1 MGLQEKGGVMSLQE
15 TVSAERTHI
24 GFFGARNAGKS
35 SLANAVTGQNLA
47 VVSDVPGTT
56 TDPVRKAM
64 ELLPLGPVVIID
76 TPGLDDEG
84 ELGEL
89 RIKKARETLARVD
102 IAVLVIDALRGFRAQ
117 DERLKA
123 LFEER
128 KLPYLIAYN
137 KADSLSDRPPLP
149 ENALYVSAVTGENV
163 AELKERLGAFAGKRT
178 PSRRLLD
185 SLVSPGDFVALVIP
199 VDESAPKGRLIL
211 PQQQTM
217 RELLDLRCSFVACQD
232 TELKATLSALR
243 KPPQL
248 VITDSQAFGRVSE
261 DTPEEI
267 PLTSFSILF
276 ARYRGNLNQLAQ
288 GAAKLSQ
295 LRDGDNVLIS
305 EGCTHHRQCQDI
317 GTVKLPHWIQQYS
330 GAKPRFSFT
339 SGGDFP
345 ESLSEY
351 ALIVHCGGCTLNEKE
366 MRRRLQAAADAK
378 VPVVNYGMA
387 IAQMRGILARSLRPF
402 PEAARL
408 LN

>member
-1 MGLQEKGGVMSLQE
+1 M
-15 TVSAERTHI
+15 SAERTHI
-24 GFFGARNAGKS
+24 GFFGTRNAGKS
-35 SLANAVTGQNLA
+35 SLANAVTGQNLS
-47 VVSDVPGTT
+47 VVSDVAGTT

-84 ELGEL
+84 ELGGL
-89 RIKKARETLARVD
+89 RMRKARETLARVD
-102 IAVLVIDALRGFRAQ
+102 IAVLVTDASQGFRPQ
-117 DERLKA
+117 DERLEA
-123 LFEER
+123 LFQER
-128 KLPYLIAYN
+128 GLPYLIVCN
-137 KADSLSDRPPLP
+137 KADLLSDRPPLP

-163 AELKERLGAFAGKRT
+163 AELKERIGAFAGKRT
-178 PSRRLLD
+178 PLRRLLD
-185 SLVSPGDFVALVIP
+185 GLVSPGDFVVLVIP

-217 RELLDLRCSFVACQD
+217 PELLDLRCAFATCQD
-232 TELKATLSALR
+232 TELQATLSALR
-243 KPPQL
+243 VTPKL

-261 DTPEEI
+261 IAPGEI

-295 LRDGDNVLIS
+295 LHDGDRVLIS

-317 GTVKLPHWIQQYS
+317 GTVKLPRWIEQYN

-351 ALIVHCGGCTLNEKE
+351 ALVVHCGGCTLNEKE

-378 VPVVNYGMA
+378 VPIVNYGMA

-402 PEAARL
+402 PEAERL

>member
-1 MGLQEKGGVMSLQE
+1 MSLQE
-15 TVSAERTHI
+15 TVSAERVHI

-35 SLANAVTGQNLA
+35 SLANAVTGQSLS

-56 TDPVRKAM
+56 TDPVKKAM

-149 ENALYVSAVTGENV
+149 ENALYVSAVTEENV

-317 GTVKLPHWIQQYS
+317 GTVKLPRWIERYS

-345 ESLSEY
+345 ENLSEY
-351 ALIVHCGGCTLNEKE
+351 ALVVHCGGCTLNEKE

-402 PEAARL
+402 SDAERL

>member
-1 MGLQEKGGVMSLQE
+1 MSLQD
-15 TVSAERTHI
+15 TVSAERVHI

-35 SLANAVTGQNLA
+35 SLANAVTGQQLS
-47 VVSDVPGTT
+47 VVSDTPGTT
-56 TDPVRKAM
+56 TDPVKKAM

-84 ELGEL
+84 ALGGL
-89 RIKKARETLARVD
+89 RVKKARETLARVD
-102 IAVLVIDALRGFRAQ
+102 IAVLVIDALCGFRPQ

-123 LFEER
+123 LFDER

-137 KADSLSDRPPLP
+137 KADLLSDRPTLP
-149 ENALYVSAVTGENV
+149 ENALFVSAVSGENV
-163 AELKERLGAFAGKRT
+163 AELKERLGAFAGTMK
-178 PSRRLLD
+178 PPRRLLD
-185 SLVSPGDFVALVIP
+185 GLVSPGDFAVLVIP

-217 RELLDLRCSFVACQD
+217 RELLDLRCTFLACQVS
-232 TELKATLSALR
+232 ELRDALSASR
-243 KPPQL
+243 RTPEL

-261 DTPEEI
+261 IVPDEI

-276 ARYRGNLNQLAQ
+276 ARYRGDLPRLVR
-288 GAAKLSQ
+288 GAAQLSQ

-317 GTVKLPHWIQQYS
+317 GTVKLPRWIERYS

-345 ESLSEY
+345 EDLSKY

-366 MRRRLQAAADAK
+366 MRRRLDAAQAAN
-378 VPVVNYGMA
+378 VPVVNYGAA

-402 PEAARL
+402 GLLCPEERGD
-408 LN
+408 

>member
-1 MGLQEKGGVMSLQE
+1 MQD

-35 SLANAVTGQNLA
+35 SLANAVTGQNLS
-47 VVSDVPGTT
+47 VVSDVAGTT
-56 TDPVRKAM
+56 TDPVKKAM

-89 RIKKARETLARVD
+89 RMKKARETLARVD
-102 IAVLVIDALRGFRAQ
+102 IAVLTIDALRGFRAQ
-117 DERLKA
+117 DEKLKA
-123 LFEER
+123 LFQER
-128 KLPYLIAYN
+128 GLPYLIAYN
-137 KADSLSDRPPLP
+137 KADLLSDRPPLP

-163 AELKERLGAFAGKRT
+163 AELKERIGAFAGSRT
-178 PSRRLLD
+178 PPRRLLD
-185 SLVSPGDFVALVIP
+185 GLVSPGDFVVLVIP

-243 KPPQL
+243 ITPKL

-261 DTPEEI
+261 IAPDEI

-317 GTVKLPHWIQQYS
+317 GTVKLPRWIERCS

-345 ESLSEY
+345 ENLSQY
-351 ALIVHCGGCTLNEKE
+351 ALVVHCGGCTLNEKE
-366 MRRRLQAAADAK
+366 MRRRLQAAADAE

-402 PEAARL
+402 PDAERL

>member
-1 MGLQEKGGVMSLQE
+1 MGLQD

-35 SLANAVTGQNLA
+35 SLANAVTGQNLS
-47 VVSDVPGTT
+47 VVSDVAGTT
-56 TDPVRKAM
+56 TDPVKKAM

-89 RIKKARETLARVD
+89 RMKKARETLARVD
-102 IAVLVIDALRGFRAQ
+102 IAVLTIDALRGFRAQ
-117 DERLKA
+117 DEKLKA
-123 LFEER
+123 LFQER
-128 KLPYLIAYN
+128 GLPYLIAYN
-137 KADSLSDRPPLP
+137 KADLLSDRPPLP

-163 AELKERLGAFAGKRT
+163 AELKERIGAFAGSRT
-178 PSRRLLD
+178 PPRRLLD
-185 SLVSPGDFVALVIP
+185 GLVSPGDFVVLVIP

-243 KPPQL
+243 ITPKL

-261 DTPEEI
+261 IAPDEI

-317 GTVKLPHWIQQYS
+317 GTVKLPRWIERCS

-345 ESLSEY
+345 ENLSQY
-351 ALIVHCGGCTLNEKE
+351 ALVVHCGGCTLNEKE
-366 MRRRLQAAADAK
+366 MRRRLQAAADAE

-402 PEAARL
+402 PDAERL

>member
-1 MGLQEKGGVMSLQE
+1 
-15 TVSAERTHI
+15 
-24 GFFGARNAGKS
+24 
-35 SLANAVTGQNLA
+35 
-47 VVSDVPGTT
+47 
-56 TDPVRKAM
+56 M

-89 RIKKARETLARVD
+89 RMRKARETLARVD
-102 IAVLVIDALRGFRAQ
+102 IAVLVTDASQGFRPQ
-117 DERLKA
+117 DERLEA
-123 LFEER
+123 LFQER
-128 KLPYLIAYN
+128 GLPYLIVCN
-137 KADSLSDRPPLP
+137 KADLLSDRPPLP

-163 AELKERLGAFAGKRT
+163 AELKERIGAFAGKRT
-178 PSRRLLD
+178 PPRRLLD
-185 SLVSPGDFVALVIP
+185 GLVSPGDFAVLVIP

-217 RELLDLRCSFVACQD
+217 RELLDLRCAFATCQD

-243 KPPQL
+243 ITPKL

-261 DTPEEI
+261 IAPDEI

-276 ARYRGNLNQLAQ
+276 ARYRGNLSQLAQ
-288 GAAKLSQ
+288 GAARLSQ
-295 LRDGDNVLIS
+295 LRDGDRVLIS

-317 GTVKLPHWIQQYS
+317 GTVKLPRWIEQYS

-351 ALIVHCGGCTLNEKE
+351 ALVVHCGGCTLNEKE

-402 PEAARL
+402 PDAERL

>member
-1 MGLQEKGGVMSLQE
+1 MGLQD

-35 SLANAVTGQNLA
+35 SLANAVTGQNLS
-47 VVSDVPGTT
+47 VVSDVAGTT
-56 TDPVRKAM
+56 TDPVKKAM

-89 RIKKARETLARVD
+89 RMNKARDTLARVD
-102 IAVLVIDALRGFRAQ
+102 IAVLTIDALRGFRAQ
-117 DERLKA
+117 DEKLKA
-123 LFEER
+123 LFQER
-128 KLPYLIAYN
+128 GLPYLIAYN
-137 KADSLSDRPPLP
+137 KADLLSDRPPLP

-163 AELKERLGAFAGKRT
+163 AELKERIGAFAGSRT
-178 PSRRLLD
+178 PPRRLLD
-185 SLVSPGDFVALVIP
+185 GLVSPGDFVVLVIP

-243 KPPQL
+243 ITPKL

-261 DTPEEI
+261 IAPDEI

-317 GTVKLPHWIQQYS
+317 GTVKLPRWIERCS

-345 ESLSEY
+345 ENLSQY
-351 ALIVHCGGCTLNEKE
+351 ALVVHCGGCTLNEKE
-366 MRRRLQAAADAK
+366 MRRRLQAAADAE

-402 PEAARL
+402 PDAERL

>member
-1 MGLQEKGGVMSLQE
+1 MGLQD

-24 GFFGARNAGKS
+24 GFFGMRNAGKS
-35 SLANAVTGQNLA
+35 SLANAVTGQSLS

-56 TDPVRKAM
+56 TDPVKKAM

-102 IAVLVIDALRGFRAQ
+102 IAVLVVDAVRGFCPQ
-117 DERLKA
+117 DERLKM
-123 LFEER
+123 LFQER

-137 KADSLSDRPPLP
+137 KADLLPDRPPLP

-163 AELKERLGAFAGKRT
+163 TELKERLGAFAEKRA
-178 PSRRLLD
+178 PPRRLLD
-185 SLVSPGDFVALVIP
+185 GLVSPGDFVVLVIP

-217 RELLDLRCSFVACQD
+217 RELLDLRCSFAACQD

-243 KPPQL
+243 KAPKL

-261 DTPEEI
+261 IAPGEI

-295 LRDGDNVLIS
+295 LHDGDRVLIS

-317 GTVKLPHWIQQYS
+317 GTVKLPRWIERYS

-345 ESLSEY
+345 EKLSEY

-402 PEAARL
+402 PEAERL

>member
-1 MGLQEKGGVMSLQE
+1 MSLQD

-24 GFFGARNAGKS
+24 GFFGARNTGKS
-35 SLANAVTGQNLA
+35 SLANAVTGQQLS
-47 VVSDVPGTT
+47 VVSDIAGTT
-56 TDPVRKAM
+56 TDPVKKAM

-84 ELGEL
+84 ELGGL
-89 RIKKARETLARVD
+89 RVKKARETLSRVD
-102 IAVLVIDALRGFRAQ
+102 IAVLVVDALRGFRPH
-117 DERLKA
+117 DKRLKA
-123 LFEER
+123 LFDER

-137 KADSLSDRPPLP
+137 KADLLTDRPPLP
-149 ENALYVSAVTGENV
+149 ENALYVSAVTGESV
-163 AELKERLGAFAGKRT
+163 AELKERLGAFAGTMK
-178 PSRRLLD
+178 PPRRLLD
-185 SLVSPGDFVALVIP
+185 GLVSPGDFVVLVIP

-217 RELLDLRCSFVACQD
+217 RELLDLRCTFSACQD
-232 TELKATLSALR
+232 TELQDALSASR
-243 KPPQL
+243 RTPEL

-261 DTPEEI
+261 IVPDEI

-276 ARYRGNLNQLAQ
+276 ARYRGDLPRLVR
-288 GAAKLSQ
+288 GAEQLSQ

-317 GTVKLPHWIQQYS
+317 GTVKLPRWIEKYS

-345 ESLSEY
+345 EDLSPY

-366 MRRRLQAAADAK
+366 MRRRLDAAQAAN
-378 VPVVNYGMA
+378 VPVVNYGAA
-387 IAQMRGILARSLRPF
+387 IAQMRGILERSLRPF
-402 PEAARL
+402 GLSRPEKRED
-408 LN
+408 

>member
-1 MGLQEKGGVMSLQE
+1 MSLQD

-35 SLANAVTGQNLA
+35 SLANAVTGQSLS

-56 TDPVRKAM
+56 TDPVKKAM

-89 RIKKARETLARVD
+89 RMRKARETLARVD

-117 DERLKA
+117 DKRLEA
-123 LFEER
+123 LFQER
-128 KLPYLIAYN
+128 GLPYLIAYN

-163 AELKERLGAFAGKRT
+163 AELKERIGAFAGNRT
-178 PSRRLLD
+178 PPRRLLD
-185 SLVSPGDFVALVIP
+185 GLVSPGDFVVLVIP

-217 RELLDLRCSFVACQD
+217 RELLDLRCSFAACQD
-232 TELKATLSALR
+232 TELKETLSALR
-243 KPPQL
+243 KPPKL

-261 DTPEEI
+261 IAPDEI
-267 PLTSFSILF
+267 LLTSFSILF
-276 ARYRGNLNQLAQ
+276 ARYRGNLSQLAQ
-288 GAAKLSQ
+288 GAARLSQ
-295 LRDGDNVLIS
+295 LRDGDRVLIS

-317 GTVKLPHWIQQYS
+317 GTVKLPHWIEQYS

-345 ESLSEY
+345 ESMSEY
-351 ALIVHCGGCTLNEKE
+351 ALVVHCGGCTLNEKE
-366 MRRRLQAAADAK
+366 MRRRLQAAANAQ

-387 IAQMRGILARSLRPF
+387 IAQMRGILARSLRPL
-402 PEAARL
+402 PEAERL

>member
-1 MGLQEKGGVMSLQE
+1 MQD

-35 SLANAVTGQNLA
+35 SLANAVTGQNLS
-47 VVSDVPGTT
+47 VVSDVAGTT
-56 TDPVRKAM
+56 TDPVKKAM

-89 RIKKARETLARVD
+89 RMKKARETLARVD
-102 IAVLVIDALRGFRAQ
+102 IAVLTIDALRGFRAQ
-117 DERLKA
+117 DEKLKA
-123 LFEER
+123 LFQER
-128 KLPYLIAYN
+128 GLPYLIAYN
-137 KADSLSDRPPLP
+137 KADLLSDRPPLP

-163 AELKERLGAFAGKRT
+163 AELKERIGAFAGSRT
-178 PSRRLLD
+178 PPRRLLD
-185 SLVSPGDFVALVIP
+185 GLVSPGDFVVLVIP

-243 KPPQL
+243 ITPKL

-261 DTPEEI
+261 IAPDEI

-295 LRDGDNVLIS
+295 LRGGDNVLIS

-317 GTVKLPHWIQQYS
+317 GTVKLPRWIERCS

-345 ESLSEY
+345 ENLSQY
-351 ALIVHCGGCTLNEKE
+351 ALVVHCGGCTLNEKE
-366 MRRRLQAAADAK
+366 MRRRLQAAADAE

-402 PEAARL
+402 PDAERL

>member
-1 MGLQEKGGVMSLQE
+1 MSLQE
-15 TVSAERTHI
+15 TVSAERVHI

-64 ELLPLGPVVIID
+64 ELLPLGPVMIID

-128 KLPYLIAYN
+128 KLPYLMAYN
-137 KADSLSDRPPLP
+137 KADLLPDRPPLP

-163 AELKERLGAFAGKRT
+163 TELKERLGAFAETRT
-178 PSRRLLD
+178 PHRRLLD
-185 SLVSPGDFVALVIP
+185 GLISPGDFAVLVIP

-243 KPPQL
+243 KPPKL

-317 GTVKLPHWIQQYS
+317 GTVKLPRWIEQYS

-345 ESLSEY
+345 ENLSEY
-351 ALIVHCGGCTLNEKE
+351 ALVVHCGGCTLNEKE

-387 IAQMRGILARSLRPF
+387 IAHMRGILARSLRPF
-402 PEAARL
+402 PDAERL